1 MAQRRFFQF
10 RYSLQREIVELTCKA
25 SIGASG
31 AVTISSTD
39 AKGITSITKESADGQ
54 YTIRLQDSYMALMHV
69 SAIIMDASPS
79 SAPIVQLISE
89 QVATSS
95 LPKLVIQCLDP
106 AGAAA
111 NPASGSTLMVKIML
125 RNAGT

>member
-10 RYSLQREIVELTCKA
+10 RYSLQREIVELVCKA

-39 AKGITSITKESADGQ
+39 AKGIASITKEATAGQ
-54 YTIRLQDSYMALMHV
+54 YTIKLQDSYMALMHV
-69 SAIIMDASPS
+69 AGIVLDASPS
-79 SAPIVQLISE
+79 TSPIIQVISE

-95 LPKLVIQCLDP
+95 DPKLVIQCLDP